1 MTGHRPFMGK
11 SMGMIFQKRSTRT
24 RMSAEVAWNML
35 GGHAVFLGSNDI
47 HLGLEESVGDTARV
61 LSHMNDCLLARVYGH
76 RDVIE
81 MAEAATIPVINA
93 LSNSHHPLQAL
104 ADYMILQETFKVRSK
119 EVRSRLL

>member
-47 HLGLEESVGDTARV
+47 HLGVEESVGDTARV
-61 LSHMNDCLLARVYGH
+61 LSHMNDCLLARVFGH
-76 RDVIE
+76 G
-81 MAEAATIPVINA
+81 
-93 LSNSHHPLQAL
+93 
-104 ADYMILQETFKVRSK
+104 
-119 EVRSRLL
+119 